1 MLSLIA
7 VLPFAIL
14 APITLTTASDLPV
27 KLEVRAALNSRSAN
41 IHLSQPHAS
50 LYPFTVTYGAC
61 HDSVKQHEQH
71 HTVSEV
77 IEPSADRLIWLL
89 PSDINDRGC
98 LSAWSSTSE
107 LVGRSRPLKVSK
119 DSRQWTRKRHLD
131 AGTRL
136 SKRASIPMTNESG
149 IDASGPWF
157 DGVAVLEDKQIG
169 AVDATQAKAKP
180 YLEGGP
186 SDYQYQDMGPQRF
199 PESIQYAGSNETIPV
214 NDMKMVFQ
222 LGDIMNQLNAGDAN
236 ATVKFIPW
244 IQTSPNGL
252 SYFSGFKKANGLPPT
267 VTESEASENLT
278 SQSQVNPVVG
288 NITDQIAA
296 IACEPETMAAAA
308 KNVFAA
314 HKIFIDTGLGGL
326 GGDDWSEFA
335 YFHNY
340 LKYDLNA
347 TDQAINA
354 GAYGGRGAIP
364 ARTSERQNGVL

>member
-1 MLSLIA
+1 
-7 VLPFAIL
+7 
-14 APITLTTASDLPV
+14 
-27 KLEVRAALNSRSAN
+27 
-41 IHLSQPHAS
+41 
-50 LYPFTVTYGAC
+50 
-61 HDSVKQHEQH
+61 
-71 HTVSEV
+71 
-77 IEPSADRLIWLL
+77 
-89 PSDINDRGC
+89 
-98 LSAWSSTSE
+98 
-107 LVGRSRPLKVSK
+107 
-119 DSRQWTRKRHLD
+119 
-131 AGTRL
+131 
-136 SKRASIPMTNESG
+136 
-149 IDASGPWF
+149 
-157 DGVAVLEDKQIG
+157 
-169 AVDATQAKAKP
+169 
-180 YLEGGP
+180 
-186 SDYQYQDMGPQRF
+186 MGPQRF

-314 HKIFIDTGLGGL
+314 HKTFIDTGLGGL

-354 GAYGGRGAIP
+354 GPYGGRGANSLWELLCVHLNSSRNVHC
-364 ARTSERQNGVL
+364 ADGGFSYSCAYFGATKWRTIDGVRFSYNAPIVRLAAFIESLNLLL